1 MSKCSRLRM
10 LKCFNNAFVKSALF
24 HPADDSILV
33 TASSDRK
40 IIFWDVQTG
49 EPTREVEANETSEVT
64 SLSLHSSDATSSGSK
79 TLLSHFRRHVE
90 TREKKKK
97 KNKKKKNK
105 PTKPSLL
112 PARQQSQIQSRRQE
126 NRELRS
132 RSVFVWRI

>member
-1 MSKCSRLRM
+1 M

-79 TLLSHFRRHVE
+79 TLLLAVSGGSADPVVKIFRDERKE
-90 TREKKKK
+90 EK
-97 KNKKKKNK
+97 
-105 PTKPSLL
+105 
-112 PARQQSQIQSRRQE
+112 
-126 NRELRS
+126 
-132 RSVFVWRI
+132 